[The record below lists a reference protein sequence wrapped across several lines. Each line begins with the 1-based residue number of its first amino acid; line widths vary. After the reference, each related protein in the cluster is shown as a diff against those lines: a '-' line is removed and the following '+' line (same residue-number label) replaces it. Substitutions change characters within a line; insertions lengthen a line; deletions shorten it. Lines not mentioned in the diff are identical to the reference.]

1 MSIIFYFLSWIV
13 AMICLHVSYEKLL
26 LLMVANMS
34 GGPRNIQKYQRRE
47 VAKSDDVVKPLANQ
61 P

>member
-1 MSIIFYFLSWIV
+1 
-13 AMICLHVSYEKLL
+13 MICLHVSYEKLL